1 VANGNVERAV
11 DFYGRTAGRYLYPR
25 PHGLREPVLASQ
37 RKAVIELAAPRSTDS
52 VLDIGCGAGRLA
64 ALLRPRVASLC
75 GVDAS
80 RAMLALAGP
89 WLDEQVHARLESLA
103 LDRTFD
109 LVICCG
115 VLDFV
120 EDAGAGLR
128 AIRRHLAADGRAVVS
143 AAAPSVVGIGYA
155 LVRRMQGVRVRLYTS
170 DRLRDVAASC
180 GLRCTDARTLRGGS
194 VAVVLAR

>member
-1 VANGNVERAV
+1 MGNVERAV
-11 DFYGRTAGRYLYPR
+11 DFYGRTAGRYLSSRRTACVSPYSRASGMPSSSSR
-25 PHGLREPVLASQ
+25 TPGSPIRARHRLRRRQAGGAPSPARREPLRAWTRPGRCSSRRSVARRASA
-37 RKAVIELAAPRSTDS
+37 RA
-52 VLDIGCGAGRLA
+52 IGVAGAG
-64 ALLRPRVASLC
+64 
-75 GVDAS
+75 
-80 RAMLALAGP
+80 
-89 WLDEQVHARLESLA
+89 
-103 LDRTFD
+103 RTFD

-128 AIRRHLAADGRAVVS
+128 AIRRHLAPEWRAVVS

-170 DRLRDVAASC
+170 DRLRDIAASC
-180 GLRCTDARTLRGGS
+180 DSGAPRARTLRGGS